1 MLVAK
6 HGKSSLPRRSSRSSS
21 STTNRVSLRADS
33 NPFVTIAIPTFNRAS
48 LLKECIL
55 SVLSQTYP
63 NYEIIVSD
71 NASTDDTQ
79 KVLQQFRG
87 QKLRVVTQKNNIG
100 LLPNW
105 NACLAE
111 AKGEYFLLVS
121 DDDKISPWLLES
133 SVALVRRD
141 RQIPIVIAL
150 SEVYFPD
157 VERAW
162 QPHSKL
168 KTGIWNGV
176 DILEELLKLPMLAG
190 MSTYMIRSDALRALG
205 GFPVDHP
212 HAADRAVWATLL
224 STGKAGFVNKTCGLL
239 RLQNSARE
247 TSRLSIDLRL
257 SDSERVTSEL
267 IDMAD
272 RSIKDPKKRDK
283 IKSLYKRYASRSVF
297 LNLAQYR
304 REGAKLKDVLP
315 LIWQW
320 RAKLKDVGVSFIPEL
335 LFALIMFFLPPQ
347 VAIWSRHFRR
357 SYRHSWN
364 GNSPKRLPFT
374 SMRYLD

>member
-1 MLVAK
+1 MLLTK
-6 HGKSSLPRRSSRSSS
+6 HGKSTLVRRLSRSHSS
-21 STTNRVSLRADS
+21 PANRALNADR
-33 NPFVTIAIPTFNRAS
+33 NPLVTIAIPTFNRSS
-48 LLKECIL
+48 LLKDCIL

-87 QKLRVVTQKNNIG
+87 RKVRVVRQKKNIG

-121 DDDKISPWLLES
+121 DDDTISPWLLES
-133 SVALVRRD
+133 SVDLVRRD

-168 KTGIWNGV
+168 QTGIWDGV

-190 MSTYMIRSDALRALG
+190 MSTYMFKTEALRAIG
-205 GFPVDHP
+205 GFPADHP
-212 HAADRAVWATLL
+212 HAADRAVWANLL
-224 STGKAGFVNKTCGLL
+224 CAGKAGFVNKTCGSL

-257 SDSERVTSEL
+257 SDSERVTNEL
-267 IDMAD
+267 INIAD
-272 RSIKDPKKRDK
+272 RSIKDPKTLER
-283 IKSLYKRYASRSVF
+283 IKSLYKRYAARNVF
-297 LNLAQYR
+297 LNLAQFLGPAGGGGDGFGHQTA
-304 REGAKLKDVLP
+304 ETA
-315 LIWQW
+315 
-320 RAKLKDVGVSFIPEL
+320 
-335 LFALIMFFLPPQ
+335 FFE
-347 VAIWSRHFRR
+347 HFQPGLRGTAGR
-357 SYRHSWN
+357 
-364 GNSPKRLPFT
+364 GNLA
-374 SMRYLD
+374 D